1 RKTFFPNREG
11 VIKTLIDRFRYPRL
25 GPGQMWERV
34 QTLLA
39 EAGQPVQLDRKV
51 TAIHWNRA
59 GVQAVQACSQ
69 GGETFWV
76 TGEQFI
82 STMPLR
88 SLVRA
93 LVPAAPEPVRE
104 AAEQLRYRDFLTVAL
119 LVDEPN
125 LFPDHWIYIHDP
137 SVRVGRIQNFK
148 NWSADMVPDPSV
160 TCLGLE
166 YFCSA
171 TDPFWGQTDG
181 DLMALATLELQRLGL
196 LGKAKVLGGTVIRAP
211 KAYPVYNHGYQAH
224 IQTIRTFLE
233 EALPNLQVAG
243 RNGMHRYNNQDH
255 AMMTGLLAAR
265 NIVAGERRYDGW
277 RVNQDAEYLEEEDST
292 AALAGGRAV
301 PQVLGRRS

>member
-1 RKTFFPNREG
+1 
-11 VIKTLIDRFRYPRL
+11 
-25 GPGQMWERV
+25 
-34 QTLLA
+34 
-39 EAGQPVQLDRKV
+39 
-51 TAIHWNRA
+51 
-59 GVQAVQACSQ
+59 
-69 GGETFWV
+69 
-76 TGEQFI
+76 
-82 STMPLR
+82 
-88 SLVRA
+88 
-93 LVPAAPEPVRE
+93 
-104 AAEQLRYRDFLTVAL
+104 
-119 LVDEPN
+119 
-125 LFPDHWIYIHDP
+125 
-137 SVRVGRIQNFK
+137 
-148 NWSADMVPDPSV
+148 
-160 TCLGLE
+160 
-166 YFCSA
+166 
-171 TDPFWGQTDG
+171 
-181 DLMALATLELQRLGL
+181 MALATLELQRLGL